1 MKEKKRIFILMMKQ
15 GKHKIFDK
23 SVNYLEEIS
32 FKMFKRYVVWLRKI
46 MYELHVRAHDVHEE

>member
-1 MKEKKRIFILMMKQ
+1 MKEKKDFYFNEEK

-32 FKMFKRYVVWLRKI
+32 FKCFKGTLFWLRKI
-46 MYELHVRAHDVHEE
+46 MYELHVRAHDVHKE